1 MAKILRIGGAYF
13 TDDDKYKIE
22 QSSDGKWNVYMKI
35 KPFFGTY
42 LFTFKYLKDA
52 KKYVL
57 SRYKTKGEFFNNGKA
72 NCGI

>member
-1 MAKILRIGGAYF
+1 
-13 TDDDKYKIE
+13 
-22 QSSDGKWNVYMKI
+22 MKI